1 MKILPSTFPFTQ
13 KKISDVLP
21 ECKTRRYTDKH
32 LSNLKLVVTPKGSKT
47 YYAMYKVA
55 GQARSVKV
63 GFANEVSLT
72 DARARV
78 VELVNS
84 EKEKRHRTFLPP
96 DLKKLQTLERL
107 SGFTVQDAYR
117 AYYENHLKHRKTSGN
132 RQHAL
137 HHTYTNY
144 LQQILGKLDITELN
158 RKWLAKC
165 LKNIF
170 LAKGYTIHNKCVT
183 VLKAMFN
190 YCLVYEDNYALEFN
204 PASLLK
210 KETGVVRSRYLSM
223 PEIVN
228 LLTELN
234 ALNHPV
240 FTDLFKMALFTGAR
254 IGNVKSMRWDE
265 IDFNNATWIVP
276 AIKTKTNKT
285 YHLPL
290 TAQAIEILGNRYDQR
305 SESPF
310 VFPSNRSASG
320 HVMGGDAIWKK
331 VITSAGLY
339 SKNKDI
345 RIRKHDLR
353 RTFASLQALKGVDIN
368 TISKTLGHTD
378 IKHTQ
383 IYAQIDSIKSK
394 AAIDLAFGDLPLNC
408 K

>member
-1 MKILPSTFPFTQ
+1 MKSMPSTFAFTE
-13 KKISDVLP
+13 KKVSSIEP
-21 ECKTRRYTDKH
+21 EGKTRRYSDKH
-32 LSNLKLVVTPKGSKT
+32 VANLKLVVTPKGAKT
-47 YYAMYKVA
+47 YFAMFKVA
-55 GQARSVKV
+55 GQAKSIKIGATAAVP
-63 GFANEVSLT
+63 LD

-84 EKEKRHRTFLPP
+84 EKEKRGRTFLPP
-96 DLKKLQTLERL
+96 DLKKLQTLSRL
-107 SGFTVQDAYR
+107 SGFTVNEAYQ
-117 AYYENHLKHRKTSGN
+117 AYYENHLKFRKTTGN

-137 HHTYTNY
+137 HHTYMNY
-144 LQQILGKLDITELN
+144 LEPILGRLDITELN

-165 LKNIF
+165 LKNIY

-190 YCLVYEDNYALEFN
+190 YCLVYEDKYTLEFN

-210 KETGVVRSRYLSM
+210 KESGVIRSRYLSM
-223 PEIVN
+223 PEIIN

-234 ALNHPV
+234 ALNHPI

-254 IGNVKSMRWDE
+254 IGNIKSMRWEE

-276 AIKTKTNKT
+276 AIKTKTKKT

-290 TAQAIEILGNRYDQR
+290 TSQALEILRARLAKYPN
-305 SESPF
+305 SPF
-310 VFPSNRSASG
+310 VFASNRSASG
-320 HVMGGDAIWKK
+320 HIMGGDRTWKQ
-331 VITSAGLY
+331 VITNAGLY

-383 IYAQIDSIKSK
+383 IYAQIDTLKSK
-394 AAIDLAFGDLPLNC
+394 AAIDLAFSDLPINA
-408 K
+408 